1 MEMCEGQEDE
11 KGRGCMKENFF
22 NEKLESGMRIKNG
35 NSCVC
40 SQNFNIFWILLI
52 Y

>member
-1 MEMCEGQEDE
+1 MEMCEGQEIE
-11 KGRGCMKENFF
+11 GGRRCMNENFV
-22 NEKLESGMRIKNG
+22 NEMLEGGMRIKNS

-40 SQNFNIFWILLI
+40 SQNFNIFWIVFI